1 MANSVRNFKNHVYEQ
16 LARIGKALASPQ
28 RLEILD
34 LLGQG
39 IPRSVESLAREAHL
53 SVANTSRHLQIL
65 RAARMVETQK
75 DGVFVY
81 YRLVDEAVADLSRT
95 LRVLAHSRL
104 AELEQITRHYFQG
117 RDSLEPINRKTL
129 LARAKKGEV
138 IVLDV
143 RPAEEYQAGHLP
155 HARSIPFADLEVRV
169 SELPKKTDIVAYCRG
184 PYCVW
189 AGEAVA
195 LLRDKGFQAVRLEDS
210 VHDWRAHGL
219 PVSAGDTP

>member
-1 MANSVRNFKNHVYEQ
+1 
-16 LARIGKALASPQ
+16 
-28 RLEILD
+28 
-34 LLGQG
+34 
-39 IPRSVESLAREAHL
+39 
-53 SVANTSRHLQIL
+53 
-65 RAARMVETQK
+65 MVETQK

-81 YRLVDEAVADLSRT
+81 YRLVDETVADLSRT

-155 HARSIPFADLEVRV
+155 HARSIPFADLELRV

>member
-39 IPRSVESLAREAHL
+39 IPRTVESLAREAHL

-65 RAARMVETQK
+65 RAARMVETEK

-81 YRLVDEAVADLSRT
+81 YRLVDEAVADLYRT
-95 LRVLAHSRL
+95 LRVLAHNRL
-104 AELEQITRHYFQG
+104 AELEQMTRHYFQG

-155 HARSIPFADLEVRV
+155 HARSIPLADLEVRL

-210 VHDWRAHGL
+210 VQDWRAHGL
-219 PVSAGDTP
+219 PVSTGDTT